1 VNLTLFS
8 VMLPLMAGSSDREQK
23 QNIENHRPSEPA
35 LQPTKKPG
43 QNSKEMSL
51 AKADM
56 GLVVPTLEI
65 ILARMS
71 QAAIRN
77 QTHLGPYTATRE
89 YELFGQKQ
97 GKPKMIARII
107 AKVNFLPPDSIKYS
121 VQHTEGNVMGAKV
134 VRRMLDGEAAIAKD
148 SGPSKLSQDNYNFR
162 FVREEVASNQ
172 RFHVLQLIPRRK
184 DKNLLRGTI
193 WVDANTYLVRRTEG
207 EPVKSPSWWVRDA
220 HIVLV
225 YGDVSGMWLP
235 RSSEYTAKIRLLG
248 PSRMIEHDLK

>member
-1 VNLTLFS
+1 VNLILFS
-8 VMLPLMAGSSDREQK
+8 VVPSLMAGLFGREQK
-23 QNIENHRPSEPA
+23 QRVEHHGLSELA
-35 LQPTKKPG
+35 LRAAKEPG
-43 QNSKEMSL
+43 RKFKEMSS
-51 AKADM
+51 AKADT
-56 GLVVPTLEI
+56 GPVVPDLKT

-71 QAAIRN
+71 QAAIQN
-77 QTHLGPYTATRE
+77 QTHLAPYKATRE

-97 GKPKMIARII
+97 DKRKMIARVI
-107 AKVNFLPPDSIKYS
+107 ANVIFLPPDSIKYS
-121 VQHTEGNVMGAKV
+121 IERSEGNVMGTKV
-134 VRRMLDGEAAIAKD
+134 VRRLLDGEAAIAKD
-148 SGPSKLSQDNYNFR
+148 SGPSNLSQDNYNFR
-162 FVREEVASNQ
+162 FLRGEVTNGQ
-172 RFHVLQLIPRRK
+172 RSYVLQLIPRRK

-248 PSRMIEHDLK
+248 PSTMVEHDLK